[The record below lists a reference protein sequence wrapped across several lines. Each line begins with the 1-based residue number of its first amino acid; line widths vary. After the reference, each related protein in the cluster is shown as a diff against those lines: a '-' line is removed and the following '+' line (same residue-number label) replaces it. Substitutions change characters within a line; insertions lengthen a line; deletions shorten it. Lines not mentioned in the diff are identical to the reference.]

1 MSMGEHRDHK
11 RSNRAFLPRI
21 ESLRG
26 IAALTVAVSHATTPF
41 FSQPAQGHFD
51 QVGLLA
57 LKALGNGYG
66 AVVAFFVM
74 SGFVLA
80 RSLDRSSSVR
90 GFAIA
95 RAFRLLPAVASTI
108 GVFVLVYAFFGYVLN
123 GRASYG
129 PLNLILNM
137 LLLRVNID
145 VVMWSMKAEL
155 AATPLIFVCS
165 WIGRSGRAQWML
177 LIAGGLFALSFFGQY
192 CHALGNDTNLAP
204 AFAFPVGVWLHFKG
218 SKLVLRLSTGSAAL
232 VACAAVIVFCGCSFF
247 NTVASVG
254 LLAECLSAATLIA
267 LIAFRETDAIFA
279 PLDHPVLRFYG
290 QISYSLYLLHPL
302 SLWSAAQVADHLERF
317 TGLPMS
323 VVALGAGLFCVAAT
337 TPLAYLSWRF
347 VETPFVRLGRSVR
360 REDRSTQS
368 ISTCS
373 HRASTPRALITD
385 DSA

>member
-1 MSMGEHRDHK
+1 MGK
-11 RSNRAFLPRI
+11 GSSRSQTRAGFLPRI

-26 IAALTVAVSHATTPF
+26 IAALTVAVAHVTTPF
-41 FSQPAQGHFD
+41 FAQHAQGRFD
-51 QVGLLA
+51 QAGLFA

-80 RSLDRSSSVR
+80 RSLDRSSDAR

-108 GVFVLVYAFFGYVLN
+108 GVFVLVYALFGYAMSGHALS
-123 GRASYG
+123 GGASSYR
-129 PLNLILNM
+129 PLNVILNM
-137 LLLRVNID
+137 LLLRVNMD
-145 VVMWSMKAEL
+145 VVMWSLKAEL

-165 WIGRSGRAQWML
+165 WIGRTGRAQWL
-177 LIAGGLFALSFFGQY
+177 LPIAGVLFALSFVGQY
-192 CHALGNDTNLAP
+192 CHALGDDTNLGP

-218 SKLVLRLSTGSAAL
+218 RKLVLGLSTGSAAL
-232 VACAAVIVFCGCSFF
+232 VACAAILVFCGCSFF

-302 SLWSAAQVADHLERF
+302 SLWSAAQVATHLERF
-317 TGLPMS
+317 TGLPTS
-323 VVALGAGLFCVAAT
+323 VIALAAGLFCVAAT

-347 VETPFVRLGRSVR
+347 VETPFVRLGKSARSEETSSSPVVA
-360 REDRSTQS
+360 T
-368 ISTCS
+368 
-373 HRASTPRALITD
+373 
-385 DSA
+385 